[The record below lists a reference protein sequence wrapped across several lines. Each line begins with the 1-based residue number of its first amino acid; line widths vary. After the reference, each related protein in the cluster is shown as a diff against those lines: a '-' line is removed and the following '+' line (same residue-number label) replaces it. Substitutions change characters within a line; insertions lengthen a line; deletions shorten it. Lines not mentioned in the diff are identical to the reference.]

1 MVAYTYLVHHGIKGQ
16 KWGVRRYQ
24 NPDGTLT
31 DEGRRRYGYGRG
43 ADTFFTE
50 NTKSH
55 IKRGAKIVGLAKGGI
70 AGAASGAL
78 GYASAVN
85 LASLGISVLGGPIG
99 AAAMSAGAAF
109 ILNGAV
115 GAVQGAAIGG
125 IIGAATTAHG
135 RKYIETY
142 DRGLADFEK
151 RERRQRNKNISTVR
165 VVGH

>member
-1 MVAYTYLVHHGIKGQ
+1 MEYSYLAHHGIKGQ
-16 KWGVRRYQ
+16 KWGIRRYQ

-31 DEGRRRYGYGRG
+31 DEGRRRYGYGKG

-55 IKRGAKIVGLAKGGI
+55 IKRGAKIGGLAKGGI
-70 AGAASGAL
+70 AGAASAVM
-78 GYASAVN
+78 GYSTATS
-85 LASLGISVLGGPIG
+85 LASLGVATLGGPIG

-115 GAVQGAAIGG
+115 GAVQGAAVGG

-135 RKYIETY
+135 RRYIETY
-142 DRGLADFEK
+142 DRGLADFEN
-151 RERRQRNKNISTVR
+151 RERRQRNGNISTVR
-165 VVGH
+165 MVGN